1 MERVIQGAQEARVR
15 VEGQEG
21 SVLNFC
27 ANNYLG
33 FCNRA
38 ELVGAAAAALQT
50 HGLGLASVR
59 FICGTQSLHKR
70 LEEQI
75 SAFHRTDDTIL
86 YPSCFDANAGLF
98 EAILSKDDAIL
109 RYCTSFWVWGRC
121 FRAGGCCST

>member
-1 MERVIQGAQEARVR
+1 MR

-33 FCNRA
+33 FCNRP

-109 RYCTSFWVWGRC
+109 RYSHLSGF
-121 FRAGGCCST
+121 GGDVSVRVDVVRLDRRPQV